1 MKRKSTKAERAKS
14 EPLRPVYTP
23 ERRALLERL
32 TGALWEELQASLAAM
47 LRELVAMGGGGEA
60 PIIAGRARVKLMLG
74 AMRGLEED
82 AQLLLVDRSEYRQH
96 FRWHDELWRVMER
109 WLAEL
114 EHDVAE
120 YGVDD
125 EDEEDSAY
133 SSVFAAALGKFKPM
147 VLVKPYL
154 QKPKTYQAK
163 DGSMATTKETVAVG
177 GWTDCTPGTCEEKG
191 VKVWGFA
198 DEAGVSI

>member
-60 PIIAGRARVKLMLG
+60 PIIAGRARVKLILG

-96 FRWHDELWRVMER
+96 FRWHDELWQVMER

-133 SSVFAAALGKFKPM
+133 SSVFAAALARTREVWDDWWVAAPWLASLELETATVSEIKAM
-147 VLVKPYL
+147 DVALRRIEQRL
-154 QKPKTYQAK
+154 ELRREACQEAK
-163 DGSMATTKETVAVG
+163 
-177 GWTDCTPGTCEEKG
+177 
-191 VKVWGFA
+191 
-198 DEAGVSI
+198 

>member
-1 MKRKSTKAERAKS
+1 MKRKNASAERAKS
-14 EPLRPVYTP
+14 EPMRPVYTP

-96 FRWHDELWRVMER
+96 FRWHDELWQVMER
-109 WLAEL
+109 WLAQL

-133 SSVFAAALGKFKPM
+133 SSVFAAALARTREVWDDWWVAAPR
-147 VLVKPYL
+147 LASL
-154 QKPKTYQAK
+154 EIET
-163 DGSMATTKETVAVG
+163 ATVSEIKAMDVALRRIEQRLELRREACRETK
-177 GWTDCTPGTCEEKG
+177 
-191 VKVWGFA
+191 
-198 DEAGVSI
+198 